1 MMKKDF
7 VTQTDSFITHKIFIL
22 KFGKRFNFSNYEADQ
37 PIAFGKNK
45 KVFGMMKDELG
56 GIIMMEFVCLRPKM
70 YLCLTDDDKEEK
82 IQRVKRNAS
91 INVD

>member
-1 MMKKDF
+1 M
-7 VTQTDSFITHKIFIL
+7 I
-22 KFGKRFNFSNYEADQ
+22 
-37 PIAFGKNK
+37 
-45 KVFGMMKDELG
+45 KDELG